1 MIEIVG
7 NALCTIDQID
17 KNGDMFRYP
26 TTYSL
31 EYKFDKKSIDIGN
44 AYRYIKSLINFLDG
58 CDSMLDEIAEYE
70 SDMRTEYEAEMSS
83 YMVW

>member
-1 MIEIVG
+1 
-7 NALCTIDQID
+7 
-17 KNGDMFRYP
+17 MFRYP

-31 EYKFDKKSIDIGN
+31 EYKFDKKSIDISN
-44 AYRYIKSLINFLDG
+44 VYKYLKSLINFLDG

-70 SDMRTEYEAEMSS
+70 SDMRDEYEAEMSS

>member
-1 MIEIVG
+1 
-7 NALCTIDQID
+7 
-17 KNGDMFRYP
+17 MF
-26 TTYSL
+26 
-31 EYKFDKKSIDIGN
+31 IDILS
-44 AYRYIKSLINFLDG
+44 RFLDG

>member
-1 MIEIVG
+1 MVICLDIQQHTVW
-7 NALCTIDQID
+7 NI
-17 KNGDMFRYP
+17 
-26 TTYSL
+26 
-31 EYKFDKKSIDIGN
+31 SIDIGN
-44 AYRYIKSLINFLDG
+44 VYRYLKSLINFLDG

>member
-1 MIEIVG
+1 MRVRH
-7 NALCTIDQID
+7 LCA
-17 KNGDMFRYP
+17 KR
-26 TTYSL
+26 
-31 EYKFDKKSIDIGN
+31 KSIDIGN